1 MSPDKFSGRGLTFDD
16 VLLMPL
22 KSDVLP
28 AQVNLQTRI
37 TKSLTLAVPLM
48 SAPMDTV
55 TESDMAIGLAR
66 DGGLGIIHRNLPIDV
81 QVAEVDRV
89 KRTQSGMIIN
99 PITMG
104 ADALLSDALEI
115 MQKYRI
121 SGVPIT
127 DASGRLVGIL
137 TNRDIRFSRDLGTPV
152 SRLMTTENLVTVPV
166 GTTLD
171 QAERILHEHRVEKLP
186 VVDDDYVLR
195 GLITVKDLNKRTQY
209 PNTIFDPKGRLMVGA
224 AVGVGDDAK
233 ERAQELAR
241 SEVDVLV
248 VDTAHGHSHRVI
260 EMTRWAKENVD
271 AVIISGNVATAAGAS
286 DLIAAGA
293 DAIRVGVGPSTICT
307 TRVVAGVGVPQIT
320 AISDCAS
327 VCTEHGI
334 GLIADGG
341 IRYSGDIAKAIAAG
355 ADCVMIGSLFA
366 GTDESP
372 GEIIL
377 YQGER
382 YKHYRGMGS
391 IGAMK
396 ARGHSRDRYSQETV
410 DDTAKLVAEGIEGQ
424 IPFRGALSM
433 TVAQLV
439 GGLRQAMGYCG
450 TPDLTTL
457 KVKGRFVTMTSA
469 GLQESHP
476 HDVIIT
482 KEAPN
487 YQALR

>member
-1 MSPDKFSGRGLTFDD
+1 MPADKFSGRGLTFDD

-22 KSDVLP
+22 KSNVLP
-28 AQVNLQTRI
+28 AQVSVQTRL
-37 TKSLTLAVPLM
+37 TESLSLAVPLM

-81 QVAEVDRV
+81 QAAEVDKV

-115 MQKYRI
+115 MRKYHI

-127 DASGRLVGIL
+127 EPSGKLAGIL
-137 TNRDIRFSRDLGTPV
+137 TNRDIRFCRDLDTPV
-152 SRLMTTENLVTVPV
+152 SRLMTTKGLVTVPV

-171 QAERILHEHRVEKLP
+171 QAERVLHEHRVEKLP
-186 VVDDDYVLR
+186 VVDDDYIVR
-195 GLITVKDLNKRTQY
+195 GLITVKDLSKRAQY
-209 PNTIFDPKGRLMVGA
+209 PNTIFDPKGRLLVGG
-224 AVGVGDDAK
+224 AVGVGDDAR
-233 ERAQELAR
+233 ERARELAR

-260 EMTRWAKENVD
+260 EMTEWVKSNLDV
-271 AVIISGNVATAAGAS
+271 VVVSGNVATAAGAS

-307 TRVVAGVGVPQIT
+307 TRVVAGVGVPQIS
-320 AISDCAS
+320 AITDCAS
-327 VCTEHGI
+327 VCAEHGI

-391 IGAMK
+391 IGAMR
-396 ARGHSRDRYSQETV
+396 ARGYSRDRYAQETV

-433 TVAQLV
+433 TIAQLV

-450 TPDLTTL
+450 TSDIAAL
-457 KVKGRFVTMTSA
+457 KAGGRFITMTSA

-476 HDVIIT
+476 HDIIIT

>member
-1 MSPDKFSGRGLTFDD
+1 MPADKFSGRGLTFDD

-22 KSDVLP
+22 KSNVLP
-28 AQVNLQTRI
+28 AQVSVQTRL
-37 TKSLTLAVPLM
+37 TESLSLAVPLM

-81 QVAEVDRV
+81 QAAEVDKV

-115 MQKYRI
+115 MRKYHI

-127 DASGRLVGIL
+127 EPSGKLAGIL
-137 TNRDIRFSRDLGTPV
+137 TNRDIRFCRDLDTPV
-152 SRLMTTENLVTVPV
+152 SRLMTTKGLVTVPV

-171 QAERILHEHRVEKLP
+171 QAERVLHEHRVEKLP
-186 VVDDDYVLR
+186 VVDDDYIVR
-195 GLITVKDLNKRTQY
+195 GLITVKDLSKRAQY
-209 PNTIFDPKGRLMVGA
+209 PNTIFDPKGRLLVGG
-224 AVGVGDDAK
+224 AVGVGDDAR
-233 ERAQELAR
+233 ERARELAR

-260 EMTRWAKENVD
+260 EMTEWAKSNLDV
-271 AVIISGNVATAAGAS
+271 VVVSGNVATAAGAS

-307 TRVVAGVGVPQIT
+307 TRVVAGVGVPQIS
-320 AISDCAS
+320 AITDCAS
-327 VCTEHGI
+327 VCAEHGI

-391 IGAMK
+391 IGAMR
-396 ARGHSRDRYSQETV
+396 ARGYSRDRYAQETV

-433 TVAQLV
+433 TIAQLV

-450 TPDLTTL
+450 TSDIAAL
-457 KVKGRFVTMTSA
+457 KAGGRFITMTSA

-476 HDVIIT
+476 HDIIIT